1 PKNDGDEVL
10 YQGCIKF
17 SCSDELGKK
26 CRERYAVLKK
36 DYKVEIHDSAETFRR
51 GSAPKLVLQPAG
63 GVVFTSEEESRAH
76 LEKTC
81 SGILNGV
88 KEDSSSSVPS
98 SPDVFAVYLH
108 LPYTGHTCF
117 LFQQEDERD
126 HFLSGLK
133 ACIRHRNLDPWH
145 GSSHE
150 NQAYARAIRLY
161 QQEKGCY
168 ESWEKLLGTEEQ
180 VLARQVMEDVLSW
193 LQNQLQSKVK
203 GKKTERIRQWQAT
216 VQVTYTL
223 VLEQLTASL
232 EALREECRQTA
243 SASQALIRSNLDQIM
258 SSHDF
263 LEQKV
268 RACICEEAEKVCSES
283 VVPYISSILE
293 ALTEHIGPGIL
304 GMQDTLRTQM
314 NSAFSLTNGQVEDIK
329 KALTSLRSV
338 SLDENYRMVENL
350 SDKLENV
357 KERFGLSS
365 VEKLIHFAN
374 LEMEQLLDS
383 AVYTL
388 EQFFQS
394 STKLQPSQL
403 LDKMERAKERVF
415 KQLDYDSRVVQRQL
429 YQEALLE
436 ITLPSVIS
444 RMDQKCKSE
453 LQQFEQYIFSDYSS
467 FILIHNVCDD
477 ILRNILHKEILTV
490 VQDAASKNSNNFLLD
505 TSDLAISQ
513 YSLLGQT
520 PPVSAP
526 DSPAV
531 QPRHSEEEAQ
541 SANKETAPV
550 EEDQSKMPDVSLQS
564 DAELNN
570 DTKCDP
576 SPAQSPYPS
585 PMFPVIVVTQ
595 QFDEPDNKEGECLME
610 TNEEGKSGGEAAL
623 AATDTTPIESAN
635 MDGAVTEAVDET
647 DSGSAVQDSPD
658 PTSLVLIKTTDAQTE
673 SAPSPESTSPENQVT
688 PDLPTTDQT
697 SDHVSEET
705 SSVQPPSPPQSPG
718 TASPMTVS
726 LGSLSEAIA
735 PCSTEPVVQ
744 QTTDRAVYLTG
755 QIKDNWEVEKVKEEK
770 QREASENEENEGR
783 DDERDGGQQEGVAQ
797 TGDHSVSEPCTPP
810 AVATDSAA
818 VAIPELTG
826 NEGLDDDQ
834 TEGEIPKEAKVE
846 AAEEGEHA
854 EEKEN
859 KDQVKRED
867 LQSFQPM
874 ESHPETDSEPE
885 LDSVSVIRD
894 LVTEIIEVETIIN
907 PCESSSS
914 TPPST

>member
-1 PKNDGDEVL
+1 MKGV
-10 YQGCIKF
+10 YVCAK
-17 SCSDELGKK
+17 
-26 CRERYAVLKK
+26 
-36 DYKVEIHDSAETFRR
+36 IHIPR
-51 GSAPKLVLQPAG
+51 GPCTSLVLSI
-63 GVVFTSEEESRAH
+63 F
-76 LEKTC
+76 
-81 SGILNGV
+81 
-88 KEDSSSSVPS
+88 
-98 SPDVFAVYLH
+98 FM
-108 LPYTGHTCF
+108 F
-117 LFQQEDERD
+117 L
-126 HFLSGLK
+126 
-133 ACIRHRNLDPWH
+133 
-145 GSSHE
+145 
-150 NQAYARAIRLY
+150 
-161 QQEKGCY
+161 
-168 ESWEKLLGTEEQ
+168 
-180 VLARQVMEDVLSW
+180 
-193 LQNQLQSKVK
+193 
-203 GKKTERIRQWQAT
+203 
-216 VQVTYTL
+216 TL
-223 VLEQLTASL
+223 
-232 EALREECRQTA
+232 
-243 SASQALIRSNLDQIM
+243 
-258 SSHDF
+258 
-263 LEQKV
+263 
-268 RACICEEAEKVCSES
+268 
-283 VVPYISSILE
+283 
-293 ALTEHIGPGIL
+293 
-304 GMQDTLRTQM
+304 
-314 NSAFSLTNGQVEDIK
+314 SAFSLI
-329 KALTSLRSV
+329 
-338 SLDENYRMVENL
+338 
-350 SDKLENV
+350 
-357 KERFGLSS
+357 
-365 VEKLIHFAN
+365 
-374 LEMEQLLDS
+374 
-383 AVYTL
+383 
-388 EQFFQS
+388 
-394 STKLQPSQL
+394 
-403 LDKMERAKERVF
+403 
-415 KQLDYDSRVVQRQL
+415 
-429 YQEALLE
+429 
-436 ITLPSVIS
+436 
-444 RMDQKCKSE
+444 
-453 LQQFEQYIFSDYSS
+453 
-467 FILIHNVCDD
+467 
-477 ILRNILHKEILTV
+477 V

-531 QPRHSEEEAQ
+531 QPRHLEEEAQ

-550 EEDQSKMPDVSLQS
+550 EEDQSKMPNVSPQS

-623 AATDTTPIESAN
+623 AATDTTPGESAN

-647 DSGSAVQDSPD
+647 DSGSAIQDSPD
-658 PTSLVLIKTTDAQTE
+658 PASLVLIKTTDAQTE
-673 SAPSPESTSPENQVT
+673 YAPSPESTSPENQVT

-697 SDHVSEET
+697 SDHASEET

-755 QIKDNWEVEKVKEEK
+755 QIKDNWEVEKNKEEK

-810 AVATDSAA
+810 AVATESAA

-826 NEGLDDDQ
+826 NDSLDDDQ

-859 KDQVKRED
+859 KDQAKRED

-874 ESHPETDSEPE
+874 ESHPETDSDPQV
-885 LDSVSVIRD
+885 DSVSVIRD
-894 LVTEIIEVETIIN
+894 LVTEIIQVETIIN